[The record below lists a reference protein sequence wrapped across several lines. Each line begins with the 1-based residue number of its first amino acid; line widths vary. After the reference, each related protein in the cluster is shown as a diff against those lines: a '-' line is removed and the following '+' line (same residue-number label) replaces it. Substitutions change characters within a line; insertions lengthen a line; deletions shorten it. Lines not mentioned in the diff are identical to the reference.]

1 MQVSPITLTVL
12 VVTLM
17 LNIPGITWAQTS
29 LKASECTTNYEDD
42 DCFESGEVYS
52 EVAQDRILLKFSRDI
67 FPQESHH
74 CWHIHHGGYSC
85 TEAVRNGTYC
95 RMSCTCTYWPKRKS
109 ENRQLIESSLDPFV
123 Q

>member
-1 MQVSPITLTVL
+1 MQIIPNTLTAL
-12 VVTLM
+12 VVVLIF
-17 LNIPGITWAQTS
+17 NFPIVSWAQTS
-29 LKASECTTNYEDD
+29 LKASECTTNYEND

-67 FPQESHH
+67 FPRESHH

-95 RMSCTCTYWPKRKS
+95 RMSCTCTYWPKRKIDNS
-109 ENRQLIESSLDPFV
+109 QAVDSYADPV
-123 Q
+123 M